1 VQGRAW
7 REEIP
12 QAPFSPLAFL
22 LSPKLRSCAYECC
35 ACECGCRGLVF
46 GSAAFRRVAVAVRVC
61 ASANGFQPAVR
72 VFGQVPTVCQAGGV
86 LTGGPRAFVGMHGE
100 VVKIESPSNPLRLV
114 REFVLPAVP
123 ASSVAA
129 GAGAGAGAGIGAG
142 EGDLKQLRRGGG
154 ALLSARFCCSHR
166 GALIAVAAEELVF
179 SRPEQGSAWEL
190 PLQTTSPCDPFSLGC
205 VFQKG
210 RGWRR
215 GRSWWGRLSICASST
230 TS

>member
-1 VQGRAW
+1 
-7 REEIP
+7 
-12 QAPFSPLAFL
+12 
-22 LSPKLRSCAYECC
+22 
-35 ACECGCRGLVF
+35 
-46 GSAAFRRVAVAVRVC
+46 VAVRVC

-86 LTGGPRAFVGMHGE
+86 LAGGPRAFVGMHGE

-123 ASSVAA
+123 ASSVV
-129 GAGAGAGAGIGAG
+129 AGAGAGIGAG

-154 ALLSARFCCSHR
+154 ALLSARFCCSHK

-210 RGWRR
+210 RVWARAGPHGAGLGGSASILPTEEEFSDPLHFIAQICEQSEPYGICRMVPP
-215 GRSWWGRLSICASST
+215 RS
-230 TS
+230 